1 MNYRYIFL
9 ASVFVIFSCTFNK
22 GKKVEN
28 QSGNSKENASNLY
41 GDQITSTARINS
53 FDTTVTVLF
62 WDTTDSIDEIQ
73 KKNLQEFVVKQ
84 DSLFPAI
91 LNTIFEEYKKGYS
104 AYKEG
109 WTMTGKISDVELEK
123 HLPKPTTADNLKAF
137 ITPGVLHIQ
146 NKNDCKLGTIGIE
159 FDCTWDVENGLG
171 VMIEN
176 WKVVRAGVAEA
187 SYFLK

>member
-9 ASVFVIFSCTFNK
+9 ASVFAIFSCTFNK
-22 GKKVEN
+22 GKKAEN

-62 WDTTDSIDEIQ
+62 WDTTDSIGEMQ

-84 DSLFPAI
+84 DSLFPVI

-123 HLPKPTTADNLKAF
+123 HLPKPTTADNLK
-137 ITPGVLHIQ
+137 
-146 NKNDCKLGTIGIE
+146 
-159 FDCTWDVENGLG
+159 
-171 VMIEN
+171 
-176 WKVVRAGVAEA
+176 
-187 SYFLK
+187 